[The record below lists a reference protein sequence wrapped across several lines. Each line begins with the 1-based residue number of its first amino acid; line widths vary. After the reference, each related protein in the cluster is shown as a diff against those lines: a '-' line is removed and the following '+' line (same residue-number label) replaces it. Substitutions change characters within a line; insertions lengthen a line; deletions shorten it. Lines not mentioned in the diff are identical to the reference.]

1 MSSLCALIS
10 SEGDKASGYNMNNA
24 ETAPGVPLVQAVIY
38 VPLTC
43 AQGFKKVSGKCQAL
57 V

>member
-43 AQGFKKVSGKCQAL
+43 AQGLKKVSGKCQAL
-57 V
+57 A